1 MTRPAPAV
9 KLRYRADPRRCGSCG
24 TQWSTRWFHPHK
36 WPVPLC
42 ADCNCSCKQRGVD
55 HADCVDRYPWT
66 ARVSDDDELA
76 TEDPAAVAERQLE
89 LPL

>member
-1 MTRPAPAV
+1 MTGPALAPGV

-24 TQWSTRWFHPHK
+24 TQWSTCWYHPHN

-42 ADCNCSCKQRGVD
+42 ADCNCPCKRRGVG
-55 HADCVDRYPWT
+55 HTGCDRYQWT
-66 ARVSDDDELA
+66 ARRSDDPELA
-76 TEDPAAVAERQLE
+76 TDDPTERQLE